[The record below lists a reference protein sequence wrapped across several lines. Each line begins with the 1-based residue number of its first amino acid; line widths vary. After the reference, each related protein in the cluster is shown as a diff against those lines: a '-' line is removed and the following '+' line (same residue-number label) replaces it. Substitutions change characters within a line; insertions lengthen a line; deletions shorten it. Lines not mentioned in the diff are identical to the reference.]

1 MQHTLSPYRSLSHDV
16 TAAILVYKTKKTAAM
31 LMYRKNPLGTERF
44 SQVKTSFL
52 LHEICIAAQHMHVSE
67 NDLYGESWE

>member
-1 MQHTLSPYRSLSHDV
+1 MQHTLSPYISLSHDV

-31 LMYRKNPLGTERF
+31 LMYRKKSFGDWTLF
-44 SQVKTSFL
+44 SSKNFLL